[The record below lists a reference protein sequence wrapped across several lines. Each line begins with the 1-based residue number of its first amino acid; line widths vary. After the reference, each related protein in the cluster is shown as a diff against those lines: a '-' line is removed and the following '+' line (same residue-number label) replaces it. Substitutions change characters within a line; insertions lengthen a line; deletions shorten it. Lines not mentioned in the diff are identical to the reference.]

1 MTAMATCAGAFS
13 HVEVNWP
20 TIKWSKVYQN
30 VRRLQARIVK
40 ATQAGKWGKVRAL
53 QHLLVH
59 SFSGKALAVKRV
71 TENQG
76 KKTSGVDREVW
87 DTPEKKSQ
95 AIDEL
100 KQHAYKPLPLRR
112 VYIPKDNGRRRPLS
126 IPVMKDR
133 AMQALH
139 LLALDPVVETTAD
152 PNSYGFRKE
161 RSTADAMQQC
171 FVVLS
176 HRTSAQWILEGDIK
190 SCFDGIDHEWLLA
203 NTPMDKK
210 TLKKWLKAG
219 FMEKNILYPT
229 EAGTP
234 QGGVASPAL
243 MNLTLNGLEGM
254 LRGKY
259 PRNTG
264 RGSALVNVTR
274 FADDFIVTG
283 RSRELLETK
292 IKPLVEDF
300 LQPRGLEL
308 SQEKTKITRI
318 EDGFDFLGQNV
329 RKYNGKL
336 LIKPS
341 RKNVKAFLGKVR
353 EVIITNRQAK
363 TGNLIAQLNPIIRG
377 WVGYHQ
383 HVMSKQTFVAVDHAI
398 HQCLWRWATR
408 RHPHKPRTWI
418 RSKYFTT
425 HKGNNWVFYGT
436 VADKDGVTH
445 KVQLLK
451 AAGVPIKRHTKIKGA
466 ANPYD
471 PAWEAY
477 IERRLDVKMETN
489 IKGRRQLLY
498 LWKQQH
504 GLCPICHEKIT
515 AITGWH
521 SHHVIWRVNGGRDT
535 AKNRMLLHPEC
546 HRQVHSQGLTVVKPR
561 PVKRALGEA

>member
-40 ATQAGKWGKVRAL
+40 ATQAGRWGKVRAL

-318 EDGFDFLGQNV
+318 EDGFDFLGQV
-329 RKYNGKL
+329 RH
-336 LIKPS
+336 
-341 RKNVKAFLGKVR
+341 
-353 EVIITNRQAK
+353 EVT
-363 TGNLIAQLNPIIRG
+363 
-377 WVGYHQ
+377 H
-383 HVMSKQTFVAVDHAI
+383 VAVM
-398 HQCLWRWATR
+398 TE
-408 RHPHKPRTWI
+408 
-418 RSKYFTT
+418 RSG
-425 HKGNNWVFYGT
+425 HNLVFCY
-436 VADKDGVTH
+436 
-445 KVQLLK
+445 QY
-451 AAGVPIKRHTKIKGA
+451 PTKTCSGS
-466 ANPYD
+466 NP
-471 PAWEAY
+471 A
-477 IERRLDVKMETN
+477 V
-489 IKGRRQLLY
+489 
-498 LWKQQH
+498 
-504 GLCPICHEKIT
+504 
-515 AITGWH
+515 
-521 SHHVIWRVNGGRDT
+521 
-535 AKNRMLLHPEC
+535 
-546 HRQVHSQGLTVVKPR
+546 
-561 PVKRALGEA
+561 